1 MSVKQDRSYARTA
14 QDIERKY
21 SFGKTFAD
29 MLGLVNENRDKVDL
43 VESTLRD
50 EIKEQSTT
58 LKRDTEQIVLQAKK
72 ELTQSISATETDLNN
87 SISAVDN
94 RVTELSSEVSLKVDT
109 EQIVLQAKKELTQ
122 SISATETDL
131 NNSISAV
138 DNRVTDTETN
148 LNNSISAVD
157 NRVTVLSSEVSLKLD
172 SEAVK
177 IEIEKE
183 LANGVDRVATKMGYT
198 FDDNGLDIS
207 KSGEEMRNKLDNTG
221 MYVTKDGNEIL
232 TANNRGVNATNLH
245 ANTYL
250 IIGSGNGRSRFEDYG
265 TDRTACFWIGG

>member
-21 SFGKTFAD
+21 SFGKTFAE
-29 MLGLVNENRDKVDL
+29 MLGLINENRDKVDS
-43 VESTLRD
+43 VESSLRD

-58 LKRDTEQIVLQAKK
+58 LKRDTEQIVLQAKT
-72 ELTQSISATETDLNN
+72 ELSKSISG
-87 SISAVDN
+87 VDD
-94 RVTELSSEVSLKVDT
+94 RVTELSNEVSLKV
-109 EQIVLQAKKELTQ
+109 
-122 SISATETDL
+122 
-131 NNSISAV
+131 
-138 DNRVTDTETN
+138 
-148 LNNSISAVD
+148 
-157 NRVTVLSSEVSLKLD
+157 D

-183 LANGVDRVATKMGYT
+183 LANGVDRVTTKMGYT
-198 FDDNGLDIS
+198 FDDNGLNIS

-250 IIGSGNGRSRFEDYG
+250 IIGSGNGRSRLEDYG

>member
-29 MLGLVNENRDKVDL
+29 MLGLINENRDKVDS
-43 VESTLRD
+43 VESSLRD
-50 EIKEQSTT
+50 EIKEQSTI
-58 LKRDTEQIVLQAKK
+58 LKRDTEQIILKAKT
-72 ELTQSISATETDLNN
+72 ELSQSISG
-87 SISAVDN
+87 VDD
-94 RVTELSSEVSLKVDT
+94 RVTELSSEVSLKV
-109 EQIVLQAKKELTQ
+109 
-122 SISATETDL
+122 
-131 NNSISAV
+131 
-138 DNRVTDTETN
+138 
-148 LNNSISAVD
+148 
-157 NRVTVLSSEVSLKLD
+157 D

-183 LANGVDRVATKMGYT
+183 LANGVDRVVTKMGYT
-198 FDDNGLDIS
+198 FDDNGIDIS

>member
-1 MSVKQDRSYARTA
+1 MCVKQDRSYARTA

-29 MLGLVNENRDKVDL
+29 MLGIINENRDKVDS
-43 VESTLRD
+43 VESSLRD
-50 EIKEQSTT
+50 EIKEQSTI
-58 LKRDTEQIVLQAKK
+58 LKRDTEQIVLQAKS
-72 ELTQSISATETDLNN
+72 ELSQSISG
-87 SISAVDN
+87 VDD
-94 RVTELSSEVSLKVDT
+94 RVTELSNEVSLKV
-109 EQIVLQAKKELTQ
+109 
-122 SISATETDL
+122 
-131 NNSISAV
+131 
-138 DNRVTDTETN
+138 
-148 LNNSISAVD
+148 
-157 NRVTVLSSEVSLKLD
+157 D

-183 LANGVDRVATKMGYT
+183 LANGVDRVVTKMGYT

-207 KSGEEMRNKLDNTG
+207 KSGEEIRNKLDNTG

>member
-29 MLGLVNENRDKVDL
+29 MLGLINENRDKVDS

-58 LKRDTEQIVLQAKK
+58 LKRDTQQIVLEAKK

-94 RVTELSSEVSLKVDT
+94 RVTELSSEVSLKVD
-109 EQIVLQAKKELTQ
+109 
-122 SISATETDL
+122 
-131 NNSISAV
+131 
-138 DNRVTDTETN
+138 
-148 LNNSISAVD
+148 
-157 NRVTVLSSEVSLKLD
+157 

-183 LANGVDRVATKMGYT
+183 LANGVDRVVTKMGYT
-198 FDDNGLDIS
+198 FDDNGIDIS